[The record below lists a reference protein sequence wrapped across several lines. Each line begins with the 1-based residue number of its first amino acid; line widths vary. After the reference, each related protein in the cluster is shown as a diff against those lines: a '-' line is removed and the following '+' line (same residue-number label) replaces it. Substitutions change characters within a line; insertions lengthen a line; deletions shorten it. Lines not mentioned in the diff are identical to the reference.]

1 MLKVFHGPFE
11 ALEDAFAARVAELR
25 PRIGEAP
32 LLVVAPS
39 RALAERLERLLSVEK
54 NLPLLGVHFHTFH
67 SLAAAIVEDGGFPD
81 GALVSDPLFH
91 DAVVDQVLDE
101 APSLGI
107 AKELRPRA
115 LAAAVRASL
124 RDLVD
129 AGVDPASLAENFG
142 DELLRDEK
150 DERARFIA
158 LLSLLAAYEKK
169 LAKLKVLPPSALV
182 KHAAE
187 LAPRSRWLESFREV
201 LYYGFYDLTGLQADA
216 FEAVTSAR
224 PSRLYFP
231 YRKGHHAFRFA
242 HDFFEEKLAAH
253 DPVELANG
261 DGEGTA
267 LGAVLDGLFDPAA
280 APGKTDPTKVRIL
293 SASGAR
299 DEAWAAAK
307 EAARLAEDG
316 FALSDI
322 AVVARSL
329 EPYRAALLEAFAAEG
344 LPLALSAGEP
354 ILRQPLAKACL
365 DLLTLR
371 RRDFPSRV
379 VEDLASSPYFA
390 SANPARVA
398 LWRRLIEALGVRAGW
413 LQWRGKLEPRALGPV
428 ELYPYRVREGLPGFA
443 VPAADVAAL
452 WDFLRGVRDSLG
464 GPAGT
469 WSARAEEARVLL
481 DAHLELPG
489 GASAAENDAWRAV
502 QDALD
507 EAAAF
512 DRLEKPCD
520 WEDFL
525 DVLERKLARATRP
538 VGGAG
543 LGVRGL
549 DAMDARGQRARA
561 VILIGLKEKLFPR
574 QIQEDPILRDAARAA
589 LRHPAGY
596 WIGRKAAGHEEE
608 RLLFYLAAAS
618 ARERLTLVYPRSDD
632 RGRAEAPSTYLRELC
647 RAAGLPAPGER
658 DAWRVPRPPAERLR
672 ALPPARR
679 TPFEASLLCAL
690 DGGTPPEILESAGVP
705 ARALAEGFA
714 LAAALNS
721 RGEAGPRDGLVPPP
735 AAALAGW
742 RKTGLAPTALDEYAT
757 CPFKFFA
764 GRVLGLGE
772 RDEGGERGELSAAAR
787 GQVYHEVL
795 ERFYRTLPEAA
806 WSGRANPQAHLDSVL
821 AQTFK
826 ENDWRELGL
835 YPLLWEA
842 SRIEMS
848 EHLHAFVLWD
858 FARLRAGSFR
868 PRLFE
873 AKLSGEPEGGA
884 PGGLPWRGV
893 ADRIDGDEDGKTFR
907 VADYKTRKSGRWRKG
922 LAFLAAQGS
931 SHQIPFYA
939 ALAAGALGDG
949 WEFAGGELLF
959 IEAPDDDSRAAAL
972 TAEEWSRTR
981 EPFMQGLATKVEAIA
996 AGRFPISPEDGERGH
1011 CSWCDFPTLCRK
1023 AHAPSRARAARFSA
1037 SRTA

>member
-1 MLKVFHGPFE
+1 VSGQLRVFHGPFE
-11 ALEDAFAARVAELR
+11 ALEEAFAARVAELR
-25 PRIGEAP
+25 PKAGEPP

-39 RALAERLERLLSVEK
+39 RALADRLERLLSIEK
-54 NLPLLGVHFHTFH
+54 GLPLLGVHFHTFH
-67 SLAAAIVEDGGFPD
+67 SVAAAIVEDGGFPD

-129 AGVDPASLAENFG
+129 AGVDPVSLAENFG

-169 LAKLKVLPPSALV
+169 LTKLKVLPPSALV
-182 KHAAE
+182 RRAAE
-187 LAPRSRWLESFREV
+187 LAPESRWLAAFREV

-216 FEAVTSAR
+216 FEAVTSSR

-231 YRKGHHAFRFA
+231 YRKGRPAFRFA
-242 HDFFEEKLAAH
+242 DEFFEQKLSSH
-253 DPVELANG
+253 DPVELSNEGGA
-261 DGEGTA
+261 GTA
-267 LGAVLDGLFDPAA
+267 LGPALDALFDPAA
-280 APGKTDPTKVRIL
+280 PPMKGDASQVRVV

-307 EAARLAEDG
+307 EAAGLVEEG
-316 FALSDI
+316 FACADVC
-322 AVVARSL
+322 VVARSL
-329 EPYRAALLEAFAAEG
+329 EPYRAALTEAFAAEG
-344 LPLALSAGEP
+344 LPLDLSAGEP

-371 RRDFPSRV
+371 RRDFPARA

-390 SANPARVA
+390 SASPARAA
-398 LWRRLIEALGVRAGW
+398 LWRRLVEALGVRAGW
-413 LQWRGKLEPRALGPV
+413 LQWRGKLEPRSLGPV
-428 ELYPYRVREGLPGFA
+428 ELYPHRVREGQAGFA

-452 WDFLRGVRDSLG
+452 WTFLTGVRDALG
-464 GPAGT
+464 GPAAA
-469 WSARAEEARVLL
+469 WSKRAEEARALL
-481 DAHLELPG
+481 GAHLELPA
-489 GASAAENDAWRAV
+489 GASPAETDAWRAV

-507 EAAAF
+507 ETAAF
-512 DRLEKPCD
+512 DRLDRACG
-520 WEDFL
+520 WEEFL
-525 DVLERKLARATRP
+525 DVLELKLARATRP
-538 VGGAG
+538 VGGGG
-543 LGVRGL
+543 LGVRAL
-549 DAMDARGQRARA
+549 DAMDARGQRHRA
-561 VILIGLKEKLFPR
+561 VILVGLKEKLFPR

-608 RLLFYLAAAS
+608 RLLFYLAVSS

-632 RGRAEAPSTYLRELC
+632 AGRAEVPSTYLRELC
-647 RAAGLPAPGER
+647 RAAGLPAPGED

-672 ALPPARR
+672 GIPAACR
-679 TPFEASLLCAL
+679 TPSEAAMLSAL
-690 DGGTPPEILESAGVP
+690 DGGDPPEILEKAGVP

-714 LAAALNS
+714 LAAALNAH
-721 RGEAGPRDGLVPPP
+721 GGPGARDGMVPPP
-735 AAALAGW
+735 SAALAAW
-742 RKTGLAPTALDEYAT
+742 RKTGLSPTALDEYAT

-764 GRVLGLGE
+764 ARVLGLGE
-772 RDEGGERGELSAAAR
+772 REEGGERGELSAAAR
-787 GQVYHEVL
+787 GQVYHAAL
-795 ERFYRTLPEAA
+795 ESFYRTLPAAA
-806 WSGRANPQAHLDSVL
+806 WSGRGNPEAHLETVL
-821 AQTFK
+821 ARTFA
-826 ENDWRELGL
+826 ENDWRALGL

-842 SRIEMS
+842 SRLEMS
-848 EHLHAFVLWD
+848 MHLRAFVAWD
-858 FARLRAGSFR
+858 FARLRAGGFR

-873 AKLSGEPEGGA
+873 AKLFGEPEGGA

-893 ADRIDGDEDGKTFR
+893 ADRVDANEIGNAFR
-907 VADYKTRKSGRWRKG
+907 VADYKTRRSGRWKKG
-922 LAFLAAQGS
+922 LAFLAAEGT

-939 ALAAGALGDG
+939 ELTAGALGFG
-949 WEFAGGELLF
+949 WDFAGGELLF
-959 IEAPDDDSRAAAL
+959 LEAEDEERAMAL
-972 TAEEWSRTR
+972 TPEEWSRTR
-981 EPFMQGLATKVEAIA
+981 EPFLLKLALKIEAIG
-996 AGRFPISPEDGERGH
+996 AGRFTIIPEDGERGH

-1023 AHAPSRARAARFSA
+1023 SHAPSRARAARA
-1037 SRTA
+1037 V

>member
-1 MLKVFHGPFE
+1 VLKVFHGPFE

-54 NLPLLGVHFHTFH
+54 GLPLLGVHFHTFH

-91 DAVVDQVLDE
+91 DAVVDQVLDD

-129 AGVDPASLAENFG
+129 AGVDPAALAESFG
-142 DELLRDEK
+142 DDILRGAQ
-150 DERARFIA
+150 DERDRFVA
-158 LLSLLAAYEKK
+158 LLALLAAYEKK
-169 LAKLKVLPPSALV
+169 LARLKVLPPSALV
-182 KHAAE
+182 KRAAE
-187 LAPRSRWLESFREV
+187 LAPGSRWLEGFREV

-231 YRKGHHAFRFA
+231 YRKGHPAFRFA
-242 HDFFEEKLAAH
+242 AEFFEQKLAGREA
-253 DPVELANG
+253 VELASENG
-261 DGEGTA
+261 NGTA
-267 LGAVLDGLFDPAA
+267 LGACLDGLFDPAQ
-280 APGKTDPTKVRIL
+280 PPRKTDSTTVRIL

-307 EAARLAEDG
+307 EASRLTEEG
-316 FALSDI
+316 FAPADI

-365 DLLTLR
+365 DLLSLR
-371 RRDFPSRV
+371 RRDFPSRA
-379 VEDLASSPYFA
+379 VEDLASSPYFVSA
-390 SANPARVA
+390 SPARVA

-413 LQWRGKLEPRALGPV
+413 LQWRGKLEPRASAPV
-428 ELYPYRVREGLPGFA
+428 ELYPHLVREGRPGFA
-443 VPAADVAAL
+443 VPTADVSAL
-452 WDFLRGVRDSLG
+452 WEFLRGVRDSLG
-464 GPAGT
+464 GPAAP
-469 WSARAEEARVLL
+469 WSVRAGEARALL
-481 DAHLELPG
+481 NAHLELPG
-489 GASAAENDAWRAV
+489 GASLAENDAWRAV

-512 DRLEKPCD
+512 DRLESECD
-520 WEDFL
+520 WDQFL

-549 DAMDARGQRARA
+549 DAMDARGQRSRA
-561 VILIGLKEKLFPR
+561 VILLGLKEKLFPR

-589 LRHPAGY
+589 LRHPGGY

-618 ARERLTLVYPRSDD
+618 ARERLSLIYPRSDD

-647 RAAGLPAPGER
+647 RAAGLPAPGEH

-672 ALPPARR
+672 GLAPSSR
-679 TPFEASLLCAL
+679 TPGEAALLCAL
-690 DGGTPPEILESAGVP
+690 DGGDPAVSLEKAGVP

-714 LAAALNS
+714 LGAALNAF
-721 RGEAGPRDGLVPPP
+721 GPAGPRDGIVPPP
-735 AAALAGW
+735 VAALASW
-742 RKTGLAPTALDEYAT
+742 RKGGLAPTALDEFAQ
-757 CPFKFFA
+757 CPYKFFA
-764 GRVLGLGE
+764 ARVLGLGE
-772 RDEGGERGELSAAAR
+772 REEGAERGELSAAAR

-795 ERFYRTLPEAA
+795 ERFYSTLPEAA
-806 WSGRANPQAHLDSVL
+806 WSGRGNPEAHLDAVL
-821 AQTFK
+821 EQTFK

-842 SRIEMS
+842 SRLEMS
-848 EHLHAFVLWD
+848 AHLHSFVRWD
-858 FARLRAGSFR
+858 FARLRAGHFR
-868 PRLFE
+868 PRLYE
-873 AKLSGEPEGGA
+873 SKLHGEPEGGA
-884 PGGLPWRGV
+884 PGGIPWRGV
-893 ADRIDGDEDGKTFR
+893 ADRVDGDEGGKTFR
-907 VADYKTRKSGRWRKG
+907 VADYKTRKSGRWKKG
-922 LAFLAAQGS
+922 LAFLAAEGT

-939 ALAAGALGDG
+939 ELAAGALGDG

-959 IEAPDDDSRAAAL
+959 IEADDDARSAEL
-972 TAEEWSRTR
+972 TAEEWARAR
-981 EPFMQGLATKVEAIA
+981 EPFLEKLAEKIEAMSS
-996 AGRFPISPEDGERGH
+996 GRFPISPEDGERGH

-1023 AHAPSRARAARFSA
+1023 SHGPSRARALRAA
-1037 SRTA
+1037 

>member
-1 MLKVFHGPFE
+1 VSGQLQVFHGPFE
-11 ALEDAFAARVAELR
+11 ALEDAFAARVADLR
-25 PRIGEAP
+25 PRLGEAP

-54 NLPLLGVHFHTFH
+54 GLPLLGVHFHTFH

-129 AGVDPASLAENFG
+129 AGVDPVALAESFG
-142 DELLRDEK
+142 DDLLRGEQE
-150 DERARFIA
+150 ERDRFIA
-158 LLSLLAAYEKK
+158 LLALLAAYEKK
-169 LAKLKVLPPSALV
+169 LARLKVLPPSALV
-182 KHAAE
+182 KRAAE
-187 LAPRSRWLESFREV
+187 LAPESRWLAGFREV

-216 FEAVTSAR
+216 FDAVTASR

-231 YRKGHHAFRFA
+231 YRKGRPAFRFA
-242 HDFFEEKLAAH
+242 EEFFEQKLSSH
-253 DPVELANG
+253 GPVELSTEN
-261 DGEGTA
+261 GEGTA
-267 LGAVLDGLFDPAA
+267 LGRALDSLFDPAA
-280 APGKTDPTKVRIL
+280 APVKTDPTTVRII

-307 EAARLAEDG
+307 EASRLAEEG
-316 FALSDI
+316 VPLSEI

-329 EPYRAALLEAFAAEG
+329 EPYRAALLDAFAAEG
-344 LPLALSAGEP
+344 LPLDLSGGEP

-371 RRDFPSRV
+371 RRDFPARA
-379 VEDLASSPYFA
+379 VEDLAASPYFSSA
-390 SANPARVA
+390 SPARVA
-398 LWRRLIEALGVRAGW
+398 LWRRLIESLGVRAGW

-428 ELYPYRVREGLPGFA
+428 ELYPHRVREGLKGFE
-443 VPAADVAAL
+443 VPAPDVSAL
-452 WDFLRGVRDSLG
+452 WDFLTTVRDSLG
-464 GPAGT
+464 GPAAA
-469 WSARAEEARVLL
+469 WSKRAEEARALIG
-481 DAHLELPG
+481 AHLELPG
-489 GASAAENDAWRAV
+489 GAAPAENDAWRAV

-512 DRLEKPCD
+512 DRLGSECA

-538 VGGAG
+538 VGGGG
-543 LGVRGL
+543 LGVRAL
-549 DAMDARGQRARA
+549 DAMDARGQRHRA
-561 VILIGLKEKLFPR
+561 VILVGLKEKLFPR

-632 RGRAEAPSTYLRELC
+632 AGRAEVPSTYLRELC
-647 RAAGLPAPGER
+647 RAAGLPAPGDD

-679 TPFEASLLCAL
+679 TPGEAALLCAL
-690 DGGTPPEILESAGVP
+690 DGGSPPELLEDAGIP
-705 ARALAEGFA
+705 ARALAEGFR
-714 LAAALNS
+714 LAAALNA
-721 RGEAGPRDGLVPPP
+721 RGPAGPRDGMVPPP
-735 AAALAGW
+735 SAALSAW
-742 RKTGLAPTALDEYAT
+742 RKSGLSPTALDEYAT

-764 GRVLGLGE
+764 ARVLGLGE
-772 RDEGGERGELSAAAR
+772 REEGGERGELSASAR
-787 GQVYHEVL
+787 GQVYHAAL

-806 WSGRANPQAHLDSVL
+806 WAGRGNTEAHLDAVL
-821 AQTFK
+821 AETFA
-826 ENDWRELGL
+826 ENDWRTLGL
-835 YPLLWEA
+835 YPLLWES
-842 SRIEMS
+842 SRLEMS
-848 EHLHAFVLWD
+848 AHLHAFVAWD
-858 FARLRAGSFR
+858 FARLRTGGFR
-868 PRLFE
+868 PRLYE
-873 AKLSGEPEGGA
+873 ARLAGEPEGGA
-884 PGGLPWRGV
+884 PGGLPWRGF
-893 ADRIDGDEDGKTFR
+893 ADRVDADEAGKTYR
-907 VADYKTRKSGRWRKG
+907 VADYKTRESGRWKKG
-922 LAFLAAQGS
+922 LAFLAAEGT

-939 ALAAGALGDG
+939 ELAARALGDG
-949 WEFAGGELLF
+949 WTFAGGELLF
-959 IEAPDDDSRAAAL
+959 IETPEDGERGMAL
-972 TAEEWSRTR
+972 TPEEWSRTR
-981 EPFMQGLATKVEAIA
+981 APFLEKLAGKIEAIG

-1023 AHAPSRARAARFSA
+1023 SHGPSRARAASA
-1037 SRTA
+1037 AQA

>member
-1 MLKVFHGPFE
+1 VSQLRVFHGPFE

-25 PRIGEAP
+25 PRIGEPP

-54 NLPLLGVHFHTFH
+54 GLPLLGVHFHTFH
-67 SLAAAIVEDGGFPD
+67 SVAAAIVEDGGFPD

-129 AGVDPASLAENFG
+129 AGVDPAALAAHFG
-142 DELLRDEK
+142 DEILRGEK
-150 DERARFIA
+150 DERERFVA
-158 LLSLLAAYEKK
+158 LLALLAAYEKK
-169 LAKLKVLPPSALV
+169 LEKLEVLPPSALV
-182 KHAAE
+182 KRAAA
-187 LAPRSRWLESFREV
+187 LAPASRWLEGFREV

-231 YRKGHHAFRFA
+231 YRKGHPAFRFA
-242 HDFFEEKLAAH
+242 ADFFEQKLASH
-253 DPVELANG
+253 SPVELASEHG
-261 DGEGTA
+261 RGTA
-267 LGAVLDGLFDPAA
+267 LGACLDGLFDPAA
-280 APGKTDPTKVRIL
+280 SPGKTDSTTARIL

-307 EAARLAEDG
+307 EASRLTEEG
-316 FALSDI
+316 FAPADI

-365 DLLTLR
+365 DLLSLR
-371 RRDFPSRV
+371 RRDFPSRA

-390 SANPARVA
+390 SASRSRAA

-413 LQWRGKLEPRALGPV
+413 LQWRGKLEPRARGPV
-428 ELYPYRVREGLPGFA
+428 ELYPHLVREGRAGFA
-443 VPAADVAAL
+443 VPADDVAAL
-452 WDFLRGVRDSLG
+452 WEFLRGVRDSLG
-464 GPAGT
+464 GPAAA
-469 WSARAEEARVLL
+469 WSARAEQARALL
-481 DAHLELPG
+481 SAHLELPA
-489 GASAAENDAWRAV
+489 GASPAESDAWRAV

-507 EAAAF
+507 ELAAF
-512 DRLEKPCD
+512 DRLERACD
-520 WEDFL
+520 WDQFL

-561 VILIGLKEKLFPR
+561 VILLGLKEKLFPR
-574 QIQEDPILRDAARAA
+574 QIQEDPILRDPARAA
-589 LRHPAGY
+589 LRHPGGY

-618 ARERLTLVYPRSDD
+618 ARERLTLIYPRSDD

-647 RAAGLPAPGER
+647 RAAGLPAPGEH

-672 ALPPARR
+672 GLAPGRR
-679 TPFEASLLCAL
+679 TPAEAALLCAL
-690 DGGTPPEILESAGVP
+690 DGSEPSASLEKAGVP

-714 LAAALNS
+714 LASALNAS
-721 RGEAGPRDGLVPPP
+721 GAPGPRDGIVPPP
-735 AAALAGW
+735 VAALADW
-742 RKTGLAPTALDEYAT
+742 RRKGLAPTALDEFAQ
-757 CPFKFFA
+757 CPYKFFA
-764 GRVLGLGE
+764 ARVLGLGE
-772 RDEGGERGELSAAAR
+772 REEGAERGELSAAAR

-795 ERFYRTLPEAA
+795 ERFFNTLPEAV
-806 WSGRANPQAHLDSVL
+806 WSGKKAPDAHLDAVL
-821 AQTFK
+821 EQTFA

-842 SRIEMS
+842 SRLEMS
-848 EHLHAFVLWD
+848 AHLRAFVRWD
-858 FARLRAGSFR
+858 LARLRDGRFR

-873 AKLSGEPEGGA
+873 QKLQGEPAGGA
-884 PGGLPWRGV
+884 PGGIPWRGV
-893 ADRIDGDEDGKTFR
+893 ADRVDGDEGGRTFR
-907 VADYKTRKSGRWRKG
+907 VADYKTRKSGRWKKG
-922 LAFLAAQGS
+922 LAFLAAEGT

-959 IEAPDDDSRAAAL
+959 IEAEDEERSAEL

-981 EPFMQGLATKVEAIA
+981 EPFMKGLAGKVEAMS

-1023 AHAPSRARAARFSA
+1023 SHAPSRARAARGA
-1037 SRTA
+1037 

>member
-1 MLKVFHGPFE
+1 MLKVFSGPFE

-25 PRIGEAP
+25 PRIGDAP

-39 RALAERLERLLSVEK
+39 RALADRLERLLSVEK
-54 NLPLLGVHFHTFH
+54 GLPLLGVHFHTFH

-91 DAVVDQVLDE
+91 DAVVDQALDE

-129 AGVDPASLAENFG
+129 AGVDPVALAESFG
-142 DELLRDEK
+142 DEILRGEK
-150 DERARFIA
+150 EERARLVA
-158 LLSLLAAYEKK
+158 LLSLLAVYENK

-182 KHAAE
+182 KRAAE
-187 LAPRSRWLESFREV
+187 LAPASRWLEGFREV

-231 YRKGHHAFRFA
+231 YRKGRPAFRFA
-242 HDFFEEKLAAH
+242 DDFFEQKLAARS
-253 DPVELANG
+253 PEELSAPRG
-261 DGEGTA
+261 ASAA
-267 LGAVLDGLFDPAA
+267 LGPALDALFDPAA
-280 APGKTDPTKVRIL
+280 PAAPADPAKVRVI

-307 EAARLAEDG
+307 EAARLVEEG
-316 FALSDI
+316 FAPADI

-344 LPLALSAGEP
+344 LRLDLSAGEP

-365 DLLTLR
+365 DLLSLR
-371 RRDFPSRV
+371 RRDFPSRA

-390 SANPARVA
+390 SASPARVA

-413 LQWRGKLEPRALGPV
+413 LQWRGKLEPRAHGPV
-428 ELYPYRVREGLPGFA
+428 ELYPHRVREGLPGFA
-443 VPAADVAAL
+443 VPAADVSAL
-452 WDFLRGVRDSLG
+452 WEFLRGARDSLG
-464 GPAGT
+464 GPAAA
-469 WSARAEEARVLL
+469 WSVRAGEARALL
-481 DAHLELPG
+481 SAHLELPA
-489 GASAAENDAWRAV
+489 GASPAENDAWRAV

-512 DRLEKPCD
+512 DRLKSECSWD
-520 WEDFL
+520 DFL
-525 DVLERKLARATRP
+525 DVLERKLARATRS

-549 DAMDARGQRARA
+549 DAMDARGQRSRA
-561 VILIGLKEKLFPR
+561 VVLIGLKEKLFPR
-574 QIQEDPILRDAARAA
+574 QIQEDPILRDGARAA

-608 RLLFYLAAAS
+608 RLLFYLAVSS
-618 ARERLTLVYPRSDD
+618 ARERLTLIYPRSDD
-632 RGRAEAPSTYLRELC
+632 RGRAEVPSTYLRELC
-647 RAAGLPAPGER
+647 RAAGLPAPGEH

-672 ALPPARR
+672 ALAPASR
-679 TPFEASLLCAL
+679 TPGEAALLCAL
-690 DGGTPPEILESAGVP
+690 DGSVPPASLEKAGVP
-705 ARALAEGFA
+705 AKALAEGFA
-714 LAAALNS
+714 LGAALNS
-721 RGEAGPRDGLVPPP
+721 RGEAGPRDGIVPPP
-735 AAALAGW
+735 TAALAGW
-742 RKTGLAPTALDEYAT
+742 RKSGLAPTALDEFAQ

-764 GRVLGLGE
+764 ARVLNLGE
-772 RDEGGERGELSAAAR
+772 REEGAERGELSAAAR

-795 ERFYRTLPEAA
+795 ERFYSTLPEAA
-806 WSGRANPQAHLDSVL
+806 WSGRGSPEAHLDAVL
-821 AQTFK
+821 DQTFK
-826 ENDWRELGL
+826 ENGWRELGL

-842 SRIEMS
+842 SRLEMS
-848 EHLHAFVLWD
+848 AHLRGFVRWD
-858 FARLRAGSFR
+858 LARLRAGHFR

-873 AKLSGEPEGGA
+873 AKLRGEPEGGA
-884 PGGLPWRGV
+884 PGGIPWRGV
-893 ADRIDGDEDGKTFR
+893 ADRVDGDEDGKAFR
-907 VADYKTRKSGRWRKG
+907 VADYKTRKSGRWKKG
-922 LAFLAAQGS
+922 LAFLAAEGT

-939 ALAAGALGDG
+939 ALAAGDLGDG

-959 IEAPDDDSRAAAL
+959 IEADDEARSTAL
-972 TAEEWSRTR
+972 TAEEWARTR
-981 EPFMQGLATKVEAIA
+981 EPFLKGLAEKIEAMS
-996 AGRFPISPEDGERGH
+996 AGRFPIAPEDGERGH

-1023 AHAPSRARAARFSA
+1023 SHAPSRARAARGA
-1037 SRTA
+1037 